1 MRRKHSAVTAIANH
15 LVSCGYSRTNAF
27 VKAWVLVKLDKIS
40 TKAVGVTFGNRQRA
54 LEHLARYSP
63 ERVTLHLVRDK
74 RNTHDKNA
82 VAVVA
87 DVSRKGAFC
96 MGYLARSLS
105 AFIAPLLE
113 HWKGCEGHL
122 QGREGLVCAI
132 YELWFGYRYKGNPMI
147 EYRINRGKI
156 TLV

>member
-27 VKAWVLVKLDKIS
+27 VKAWVLVNLDKIS

-87 DVSRKGAFC
+87 VVSRKGAFC

-105 AFIAPLLE
+105 AFIAPLLDTG
-113 HWKGCEGHL
+113 KA
-122 QGREGLVCAI
+122 VKAI
-132 YELWFGYRYKGNPMI
+132 YKGVKGLYAPYMNYGLAIDIKVIP
-147 EYRINRGKI
+147 
-156 TLV
+156 

>member
-87 DVSRKGAFC
+87 VVSRKGA
-96 MGYLARSLS
+96 YLARSLS
-105 AFIAPLLE
+105 AFIAPLLDTG
-113 HWKGCEGHL
+113 KA
-122 QGREGLVCAI
+122 VKAI
-132 YELWFGYRYKGNPMI
+132 YKGVKGLYAPYMNYGLAIDIKVIP
-147 EYRINRGKI
+147 
-156 TLV
+156 

>member
-15 LVSCGYSRTNAF
+15 LVSYGYSRTNAF

-87 DVSRKGAFC
+87 RCKQERGFLYGIFSPLPVCFYCS
-96 MGYLARSLS
+96 LAGR
-105 AFIAPLLE
+105 
-113 HWKGCEGHL
+113 WKGCKGHL
-122 QGREGLVCAI
+122 QGSERLVCAI
-132 YELWFGYRYKGNPMI
+132 YELWFSYRYKGNPMI

>member
-1 MRRKHSAVTAIANH
+1 MRRKHSAVTAIANQ
-15 LVSCGYSRTNAF
+15 LVSQGYSRTNAF

-74 RNTHDKNA
+74 RNAHDKNA

-87 DVSRKGAFC
+87 VVSRKGAFC

-105 AFIAPLLE
+105 AFIAPLLDTG
-113 HWKGCEGHL
+113 KT
-122 QGREGLVCAI
+122 VKAI
-132 YELWFGYRYKGNPMI
+132 YKGVKVLYAPYMNYGLAIDIKVIP
-147 EYRINRGKI
+147 
-156 TLV
+156 